1 MRFIKNWRPI
11 SLLNVDLKMISKALS
26 EKLKKLLQDLISS
39 QQTLYVKNRHISASG
54 RLISNVIEVA
64 KTKKLDGFS
73 VMNTEKTFGSL
84 VQDFLILTLEKY
96 CFGKNFILWVKLLLR
111 DQESCVINGG
121 KL

>member
-1 MRFIKNWRPI
+1 
-11 SLLNVDLKMISKALS
+11 MISKALS

-73 VMNTEKTFGSL
+73 VMNTEKVFGSL

-96 CFGKNFILWVKLLLR
+96 CFGKNFILWVKILLR
-111 DQESCVINGG
+111 DQESCVINRG